1 MTLLAARC
9 SHAVHKI
16 DYFCSQIFLHL
27 NLKQKTADVLKTV
40 FPSRGEEF
48 LVFSGFTLLYGILAT
63 KIALGYTIIFDNRI
77 PWDAYFSFDNRA
89 IVMTGGGFERH
100 PLSNYFFGWIREFAL
115 LVSGGKM
122 DANFRLVLAW
132 FSVVTVSLTLVQIYK
147 YLRNI
152 TRLPIWLSYLIVVFF
167 SFFSTNILLS
177 FTPETYTYTLF
188 FLCLFNYYAAL
199 KLRKEE
205 KISMLALTAGTIAV
219 GGLTVTNA
227 VKVFIPVLFE
237 KEVFKN
243 FKNFGN
249 AVLRGIVAVAVFGL
263 LFMYRLNFDYMKFL
277 SKTGEQYEK
286 FSKPKVTPLWDMVA
300 SWFFGGN
307 VLFSNFITRDYHNRK
322 GLEYKALFMDVYS
335 SWFPYIFTAVLV
347 ALVIWA
353 YIKNFKNK
361 LVQILMISFSVDILI
376 HCILKFGLHTSY
388 IYGGHFVFVYP
399 LLLGWLC
406 YSYRNSPKKFSAIL
420 ILVMT
425 MTVYLG
431 INNFIR
437 LEEFF
442 SFLNAYY
449 QK

>member
-1 MTLLAARC
+1 MQPNF
-9 SHAVHKI
+9 S
-16 DYFCSQIFLHL
+16 HL
-27 NLKQKTADVLKTV
+27 NLKQKTADIIKTV

-63 KIALGYTIIFDNRI
+63 KIALGYTIIFDTRI

-100 PLSNYFFGWIREFAL
+100 PLANYFFGWIREFAL
-115 LVSGGKM
+115 LISGGKM

-132 FSVVTVSLTLVQIYK
+132 FSVVTVSLSLVQIYK

-152 TRLPIWLSYLIVVFF
+152 TRLPIWLSYLIVIFF
-167 SFFSTNILLS
+167 SLFSTNILLS

-205 KISMLALTAGTIAV
+205 KISMLALTAGTVAV

-322 GLEYKALFMDVYS
+322 GFEYKALFMDVYS
-335 SWFPYIFTAVLV
+335 SWFPYIFIAVLL

-361 LVQILMISFSVDILI
+361 LVQILMISFAVDIII